1 MTDDDLDLSPPTAE
15 EVVSLVPQPNQ
26 SVTSITLSI
35 RPEIAEMLSDSTSVL
50 RAQLSAY
57 KTKLEEGPLEPREM
71 DTVTKMVD
79 AVIKLSR
86 EERELRK
93 RDKPFTEEELMA
105 TLRQMLDEG
114 VIDVGEK

>member
-26 SVTSITLSI
+26 AVTSITLSI
-35 RPEIAEMLSDSTSVL
+35 RPEIAEILTGGASLMKT
-50 RAQLSAY
+50 QLEHYA
-57 KTKLEEGPLEPREM
+57 KLMEKGPLSPKDMEI
-71 DTVTKMVD
+71 VTKMMD
-79 AVIKLSR
+79 AGIKLSR

-105 TLRQMLDEG
+105 TVRQMLDEG